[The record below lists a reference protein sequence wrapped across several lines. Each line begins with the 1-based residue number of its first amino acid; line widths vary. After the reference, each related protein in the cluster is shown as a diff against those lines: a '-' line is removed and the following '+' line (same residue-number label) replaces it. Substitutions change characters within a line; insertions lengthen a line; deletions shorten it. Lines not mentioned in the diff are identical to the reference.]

1 MQIHI
6 TKRLIYP
13 LLSIIILAIPVRIVA
28 YFASF
33 FVSKQ
38 LNNNRQNDCSIL
50 VSDPF
55 RFREDLM
62 ILRENTGITFIDF
75 SVSLQDK
82 ISAISYYSSRKC
94 NVIDNK
100 INYLA
105 RFIPLFLRY
114 TGTQGFISA
123 GMYYMR
129 NYEWEK
135 AATQCGIPFFCLHR
149 EGVGETKE
157 GLLNSFTQQVSDSK
171 RRFYGKRLM
180 VATDTVRQVLLDRNY
195 ITDDEVIITTGL
207 PRFDKILVDQSGVN
221 DKSLGDQSS
230 VNNKILL
237 FSFLPTV
244 GLRELTLVGSVY
256 SGGYCRLFDSVHGT
270 LAKLAIELDVQ
281 VIIKPKWYK
290 GEWKS
295 LIDKSVFDYTGNK
308 VEDIENLSVV
318 DDIGAQE
325 LIKDAGIV
333 VAFNSTTMIESIL
346 YNKRVVFPVYHEA
359 ADELK
364 DYVFYQKNRD
374 SFFVAHS
381 EDELIDIVIK
391 FLNGELQPPDID
403 MDFIK
408 EVSGPQDHKNCLRIE
423 QQILSDVFNKT

>member
-1 MQIHI
+1 
-6 TKRLIYP
+6 
-13 LLSIIILAIPVRIVA
+13 
-28 YFASF
+28 
-33 FVSKQ
+33 
-38 LNNNRQNDCSIL
+38 
-50 VSDPF
+50 
-55 RFREDLM
+55 
-62 ILRENTGITFIDF
+62 
-75 SVSLQDK
+75 
-82 ISAISYYSSRKC
+82 
-94 NVIDNK
+94 
-100 INYLA
+100 
-105 RFIPLFLRY
+105 
-114 TGTQGFISA
+114 
-123 GMYYMR
+123 
-129 NYEWEK
+129 
-135 AATQCGIPFFCLHR
+135 
-149 EGVGETKE
+149 
-157 GLLNSFTQQVSDSK
+157 
-171 RRFYGKRLM
+171 
-180 VATDTVRQVLLDRNY
+180 
-195 ITDDEVIITTGL
+195 
-207 PRFDKILVDQSGVN
+207 
-221 DKSLGDQSS
+221 
-230 VNNKILL
+230 
-237 FSFLPTV
+237 
-244 GLRELTLVGSVY
+244 
-256 SGGYCRLFDSVHGT
+256 